1 MDGPTTEHARLLLRW
16 FKEGPPGAIP
26 IDADGRSLGSLQAVS
41 WEDAGDLA
49 ALEQLT
55 GWHET
60 AFARYPEATP
70 VSPTSVRRWLVEQ
83 VLPAPDRVLFWV
95 RDVRGE
101 RFGHAGLSRL
111 DPRAGTAAISDVV
124 AANVV
129 AERLVNEAL
138 TALTAWARGTLGVEV
153 LAMPSRRAA

>member
-1 MDGPTTEHARLLLRW
+1 MDGPTTEHARLLFRW

-26 IDADGRSLGSLQAVS
+26 IEVAGRSLGSLQAVT

-49 ALEQLT
+49 ALEQLS
-55 GWHET
+55 GWHES
-60 AFARYPEATP
+60 AFVRYPESIP

-111 DPRAGTAAISDVV
+111 DARAATAAISDVV

-138 TALTAWARGTLGVEV
+138 TTLTAWARETLGVEV
-153 LAMPSRRAA
+153 PARRAA